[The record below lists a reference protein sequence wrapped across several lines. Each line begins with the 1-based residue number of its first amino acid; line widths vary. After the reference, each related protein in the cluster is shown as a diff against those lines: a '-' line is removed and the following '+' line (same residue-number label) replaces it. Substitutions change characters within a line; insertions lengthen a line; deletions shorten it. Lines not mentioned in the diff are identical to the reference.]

1 MTASQTGSNG
11 FTLRHGSLTDR
22 GLRRALNEDAL
33 LALDPVF
40 AVADGMGGHE
50 AGEVASAVCIKTLT
64 AAVFEARGTGIP
76 LDPEAL
82 QKLMHSADAA
92 IREAAQSRAGT
103 TLSGAALVH
112 EQGVPYWLVFNV
124 GDSRT
129 YLLHQGELSQV
140 SIDHSEV
147 QEMVDRGQIT
157 AEQAIVHPRRNI
169 ITRALGTGEDNAAD
183 FWLVPVNAGD
193 RMLICSDGLT
203 GEVRDEHLAEVLR
216 RIEDPQAAAQEL
228 VEAALRSGGRDNITV
243 VLVDV
248 LAEEPQDGVEDTF
261 PHHLNTT
268 GRPRLTTEGA
278 AA

>member
-1 MTASQTGSNG
+1 MTGANTGRNG
-11 FTLRHGSLTDR
+11 FTLLHGSLTDR

-50 AGEVASAVCIKTLT
+50 AGEVASAVCIQTLT
-64 AAVFEARGTGIP
+64 AAVLAARETGVP

-82 QKLMHSADAA
+82 QKLMRSADAA
-92 IREAAQSRAGT
+92 IRKAAQSRAGT

-112 EQGVPYWLVFNV
+112 EQGIPYWLVFNV

-129 YLLHQGELSQV
+129 YLLHQGELAQV
-140 SIDHSEV
+140 SVDHSEV

-169 ITRALGTGEDNAAD
+169 ITRALGTGEDNEAD

-193 RMLICSDGLT
+193 RLLICSDGLT
-203 GEVRDEHLAEVLR
+203 GEVRDEHIAEVLG
-216 RIEDPQAAAQEL
+216 RIKDPQAAAQEL

-248 LAEEPQDGVEDTF
+248 LAAEPDAGSDDTF
-261 PHHLNTT
+261 PRHLNTT
-268 GRPRLTTEGA
+268 GRPRITHEGVSA
-278 AA
+278 

>member
-1 MTASQTGSNG
+1 MSESPNNDRG

-33 LALDPVF
+33 LAQDPVF

-50 AGEVASAVCIKTLT
+50 AGEVASAVCIQTLT
-64 AAVFEARGTGIP
+64 TGVNEAYRSGVP

-82 QKLMHSADAA
+82 QQLMRRADAA
-92 IREAAQSRAGT
+92 IRDAAQSRAGT

-112 EQGVPYWLVFNV
+112 EQGIPYWLVFNV

-129 YLLHQGELSQV
+129 YLLHQGELAQV

-169 ITRALGTGEDNAAD
+169 ITRALGTGDDNEAD

-193 RMLICSDGLT
+193 RVLICSDGLT
-203 GEVRDEHLAEVLR
+203 GEVRDEQIAEVLG
-216 RIEDPQAAAQEL
+216 RITDPQTAVQEL
-228 VEAALRSGGRDNITV
+228 VDAALRSGGRDNITV

-248 LAEEPQDGVEDTF
+248 LAADPHGVSEDTF
-261 PHHLNTT
+261 PRHVDTAEHPGTT
-268 GRPRLTTEGA
+268 HEGDRP
-278 AA
+278 